1 MIVKR
6 SITIRGHRTSIS
18 IEDAFWSR
26 LQAIAAARDTAL
38 AALVALIDT
47 DRTPGTNLS
56 SAIRLFVLDE
66 ALSTASAA
74 PQPHSPETSEDE
86 IPLSA

>member
-26 LQAIAAARDTAL
+26 LQHIAAERRTAM
-38 AALVALIDT
+38 AALVAAIDVA
-47 DRTPGTNLS
+47 RSPGTNLS
-56 SAIRLFVLDE
+56 SAIRLFVLEE
-66 ALSTASAA
+66 ALSMASGRPMPEDSAA
-74 PQPHSPETSEDE
+74 PP
-86 IPLSA
+86 A

>member
-26 LQAIAAARDTAL
+26 LQAIALARDTAL

-47 DRTPGTNLS
+47 ARAPGTNLS

-66 ALSTASAA
+66 ALQKTAPAVPPALPAA
-74 PQPHSPETSEDE
+74 AGES
-86 IPLSA
+86 